1 MLVGLD
7 FCRGPAGNAESESV
21 LRGEAVGQ
29 IQGASP
35 ISAGRAW
42 RRELLTFSNR
52 RNCFP
57 AQFIRASGR
66 VVVQRD
72 VPGDMFSMTGLDVG
86 DEAIAWRLGVM
97 E

>member
-1 MLVGLD
+1 MIGGLL
-7 FCRGPAGNAESESV
+7 FSRGLAENADSESV

-42 RRELLTFSNR
+42 LRVLLTFVKR
-52 RNCFP
+52 MNCFP
-57 AQFIRASGR
+57 ARFIRPSGR
-66 VVVQRD
+66 VVVQCD
-72 VPGDMFSMTGLDVG
+72 VPGDFFFMIVLDVG